1 MFLFPALNEGNICK
15 GISVSLALLVN
26 EIISVVQPLPILQT
40 SQISAQPQI
49 KLDSISKSQTN
60 LHFLFSDIVTV
71 VKQKTLAFQPQITP
85 KFLAVPSHTSLQSER
100 SNSLADEVVTVN
112 FVPCPLKF
120 QTSLQSASPWQSVKM
135 SQQSI

>member
-60 LHFLFSDIVTV
+60 LQFLFSGIVTV
-71 VKQKTLAFQPQITP
+71 IQQKSIVFQ
-85 KFLAVPSHTSLQSER
+85 L
-100 SNSLADEVVTVN
+100 
-112 FVPCPLKF
+112 
-120 QTSLQSASPWQSVKM
+120 
-135 SQQSI
+135 